1 MKEKKHI
8 AFLSSFAWISGWS
21 AFSGVR
27 TVNTI
32 NFFLRIYLSRSCCK
46 RTQVVFVLIKREQPE
61 PRIKIAIQECALKK
75 NFHLYLSELR
85 TSFLED
91 QTKNKN
97 KETSNDKYAHVY
109 RKPCDHCSLTS
120 SFWSCLE
127 FPYSRIAFFII
138 YFLLF
143 LWKFLL
149 VFITGST

>member
-1 MKEKKHI
+1 MKKKTHRFS
-8 AFLSSFAWISGWS
+8 FLFCVDFRLKCLFRCAYCKHYY
-21 AFSGVR
+21 
-27 TVNTI
+27 
-32 NFFLRIYLSRSCCK
+32 FFLRIYLSRSCCK

-75 NFHLYLSELR
+75 KFHLYLSELR

-109 RKPCDHCSLTS
+109 RRPCDHCSLTS

-127 FPYSRIAFFII
+127 FPYGRIAFFII

-143 LWKFLL
+143 L
-149 VFITGST
+149 